1 MRHIKPIIAAVAV
14 MIAVSIS
21 VLFLTV
27 GGAAAGTGPSGFA
40 SAAKAGI
47 NRQLVAAYGSL
58 ANSPWKVECSEK
70 PNFQTLTD
78 SVVCH
83 ITHK

>member
-1 MRHIKPIIAAVAV
+1 MAVLVVIAASVGSL
-14 MIAVSIS
+14 MLIA
-21 VLFLTV
+21 
-27 GGAAAGTGPSGFA
+27 GGGSAAAGTGPSGFA

-58 ANSPWKVECSEK
+58 ANSPWRVECSER
-70 PNFQTLTD
+70 PDFAALTD

-83 ITHK
+83 IRHK